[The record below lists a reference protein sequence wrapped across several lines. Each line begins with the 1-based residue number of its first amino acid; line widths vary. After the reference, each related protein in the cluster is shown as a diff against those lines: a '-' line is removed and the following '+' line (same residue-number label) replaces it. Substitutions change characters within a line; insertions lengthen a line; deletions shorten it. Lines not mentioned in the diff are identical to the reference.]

1 MKCRKRLTLA
11 FIATDFK
18 QLLACG
24 VFWRKAVL
32 NICLKERMI
41 GNASQQ
47 VSQMMLVEVAQRL
60 RRDLVRTS
68 LTLFRD

>member
-1 MKCRKRLTLA
+1 MKYRKCLALA
-11 FIATDFK
+11 FIATDIK

-24 VFWRKAVL
+24 VFWRKTVL
-32 NICLKERMI
+32 NISLKQRMI

-68 LTLFRD
+68 RRPVS